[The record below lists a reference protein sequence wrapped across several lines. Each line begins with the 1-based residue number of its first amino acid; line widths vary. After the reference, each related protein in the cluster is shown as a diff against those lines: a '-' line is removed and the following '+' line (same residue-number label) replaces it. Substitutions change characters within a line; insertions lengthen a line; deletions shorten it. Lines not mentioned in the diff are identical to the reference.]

1 VSARHSS
8 LLLVLRCFCGGLAG
22 ARRRCGVEVFCVL
35 LLFSGN
41 GRDSVDISV
50 AGFLNFSVVEDV
62 SFFSLLV
69 FARGRISGTSSV
81 FRVAGEI
88 GNRGLFLFLLRGVV
102 SRWSFNVYVSSCRVW
117 KATALAAPPMFGAAL
132 RDGRWSWLEAG
143 SRRWRAGAPE
153 LICALEDWQ
162 YLDVICFSFR
172 VLFEK
177 SRGCV
182 CNSSVPSF

>member
-1 VSARHSS
+1 
-8 LLLVLRCFCGGLAG
+8 
-22 ARRRCGVEVFCVL
+22 VL
-35 LLFSGN
+35 LLFSSDG
-41 GRDSVDISV
+41 GDGVDVSA

-69 FARGRISGTSSV
+69 FARGRISGTSGV

-102 SRWSFNVYVSSCRVW
+102 GRWSFNVYVSSCHVW
-117 KATALAAPPMFGAAL
+117 KATALAAPPMFGTAL
-132 RDGRWSWLEAG
+132 RDGRWSWSEAG
-143 SRRWRAGAPE
+143 SRRRRAGAPE
-153 LICALEDWQ
+153 LICAPEDWQ